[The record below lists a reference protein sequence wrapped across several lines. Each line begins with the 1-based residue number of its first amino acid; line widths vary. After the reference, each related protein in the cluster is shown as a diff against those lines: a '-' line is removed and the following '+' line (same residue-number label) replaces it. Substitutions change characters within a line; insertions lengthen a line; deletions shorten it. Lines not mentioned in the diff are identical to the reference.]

1 MPVDDPSWYYWRIT
15 ARLKVWW
22 VLWKGRRDERT
33 SARQRAREGR
43 GLKVK
48 EYES

>member
-1 MPVDDPSWYYWRIT
+1 MPVGDPLGYYWRIT

-33 SARQRAREGR
+33 SARQRARKER
-43 GLKVK
+43 GLREK
-48 EYES
+48 EYEL